1 MSKTS
6 SRLFEFLRF
15 ITRLEASSTL
25 FDTTQEEI
33 NLCQNESRSIAL
45 TNIRLVSCAAIL
57 VALSACTNVDTIP
70 VASAAPGDTPG
81 AESLESF
88 DQVWDQVREQYFD
101 YPRIAE
107 DWEQAR
113 QALRPKAAQASS
125 ADELRPVLLELLAGV
140 GESHFGIMAGSSQS
154 QLDAVRSSQVDDE
167 ASSDG
172 PLRSTSTG
180 LSARFIDQSLTIT
193 KADDPA
199 NSPIRAGWKLEA
211 LGDQAMQPLIDEIES
226 IDDPTAQKRSMLILQ
241 ANVNGRLAYPREGE
255 VLELRLRDAAGDPRD
270 VNVQGRSGGMKSVE
284 FGNLPPLSFEFSAR
298 RIENGNGCIGVMAF
312 TVWVPELIDRFLDV
326 RDDLFECQGLV
337 IDLRGNL
344 GGVLA
349 TMVPLTSH
357 LVDEPVLLGR
367 LVRADGRIDFRAFPR
382 RVADDGVRLT
392 PYSGPVV
399 ILIDGLSAS
408 TSEMFAS
415 GMQSLG
421 RARIIGQRSP
431 GMALPAQMLP
441 LKNGDVLMY
450 AFADYHDG
458 QGRRV
463 EGIGVV
469 PDQIVE
475 QSVDALI
482 NNDDAELDAAL
493 AWLRQD
499 TAAP

>member
-1 MSKTS
+1 M
-6 SRLFEFLRF
+6 
-15 ITRLEASSTL
+15 
-25 FDTTQEEI
+25 
-33 NLCQNESRSIAL
+33 
-45 TNIRLVSCAAIL
+45 RLVFGGALL
-57 VALSACTNVDTIP
+57 VALSACTNADTLP
-70 VASAAPGDTPG
+70 EVSTPLDEAPD

-88 DQVWDQVREQYFD
+88 DQVWNQVRTQYFD

-113 QALRPKAAQASS
+113 ELLRPKAAQASS
-125 ADELRPVLLELLAGV
+125 AEELRPVLTELLAGV
-140 GESHFGIMAGSSQS
+140 GESHFGVMAGSSQG
-154 QLDAVRSSQVDDE
+154 QLEAVGSSQVDDD

-172 PLRSTSTG
+172 PPQSTSTG
-180 LSARFIDQSLTIT
+180 LSARLINQSLTIT
-193 KADDPA
+193 KADDPD
-199 NSPIRAGWKLEA
+199 NSPIRAGWTLEA
-211 LGDQAMQPLIDEIES
+211 FGDQAMQPLIDEIES

-241 ANVNGRLAYPREGE
+241 ARVNSRLAYPREGE
-255 VLELRLRDAAGDPRD
+255 VLELRLRDAAGDLHE
-270 VNVQGRSGGMKSVE
+270 VNVQGRPGGMKQVE
-284 FGNLPPLSFEFSAR
+284 FGNLPALSFEFTAQ
-298 RIENGNGCIGVMAF
+298 RIEKEDGCIGVMAF
-312 TVWVPELIDRFLDV
+312 TAWVPELVDEFLDV
-326 RDDLFECQGLV
+326 RNDLFECQGLV

-344 GGVLA
+344 GGVIA
-349 TMVPLTSH
+349 TMVPLTAH

-392 PYSGPVV
+392 PYAGPVA

-475 QSVDALI
+475 QSADALV
-482 NNDDAELDAAL
+482 NKDDAELDTAL
-493 AWLRQD
+493 AWLLQT